1 MGKID
6 TVVRGEIVRLARR
19 EILPLVKPLSRQV
32 RVLARTVKRLATE
45 NRRLAR
51 AASRL
56 EETRMQRV
64 AQLSV
69 SDDEAKATRMS
80 SGLIK
85 KLRKRS
91 GVTQQQLAALVG
103 VSAAAVQSWEQG
115 IAKPGGENRK
125 ILAALRKLGRR
136 DVAALL
142 AEKGIAKPGRKPRTE
157 RAKPAAKKKARRKA
171 GKAGKTRR
179 PKGKKK
185 KARSRRKKA

>member
-6 TVVRGEIVRLARR
+6 TVVRGEILRLARR
-19 EILPLVKPLSRQV
+19 EIRPLVKPLSRQV
-32 RVLARTVKRLATE
+32 RALARTVKGLVTE

-51 AASRL
+51 AASRF
-56 EETRMQRV
+56 EQTRMQRV

-80 SGLIK
+80 AGLIK

-136 DVAALL
+136 DIAALL
-142 AEKGIAKPGRKPRTE
+142 AEKGIGKPGRKPRTE
-157 RAKPAAKKKARRKA
+157 NTKRAAKKKAPRKA
-171 GKAGKTRR
+171 RKARR